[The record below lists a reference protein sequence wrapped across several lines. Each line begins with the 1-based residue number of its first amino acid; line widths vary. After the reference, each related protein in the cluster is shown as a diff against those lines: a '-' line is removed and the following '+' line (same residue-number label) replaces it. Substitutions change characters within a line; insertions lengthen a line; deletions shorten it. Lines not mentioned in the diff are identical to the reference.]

1 VKPIPLFL
9 AHNPN
14 IPNPQQRQA
23 VGCIL
28 MKRFFK
34 YFMNGFLIMAPITLT
49 IYLVI
54 AVVVWL
60 DNLFEI
66 PIPGIGYV
74 PGLGILLVMILITLV
89 GYIGSSF
96 FVRPFLILTERI
108 LHRVPIVSIIF
119 SSLKDLFEAF
129 VGDNQ
134 KFNKP
139 VLVRMTQYD
148 DCYKLGFIT
157 QDSMIAIN
165 MDDMVAVYFPHSYN
179 FSGELFVVS
188 KNNIHPLEL
197 PSSELMKFVVSG
209 GVSSL

>member
-1 VKPIPLFL
+1 
-9 AHNPN
+9 
-14 IPNPQQRQA
+14 
-23 VGCIL
+23 
-28 MKRFFK
+28 
-34 YFMNGFLIMAPITLT
+34 MNGFLIMAPITLT
-49 IYLVI
+49 IYLVVAVI
-54 AVVVWL
+54 AWL
-60 DNLFEI
+60 NSMFEI
-66 PIPGIGYV
+66 EIPGVGAV
-74 PGLGILLVMILITLV
+74 PGLGILVVVILITVV

-108 LHRVPIVSIIF
+108 LHRVPIISIIF

-148 DCYKLGFIT
+148 DCFKLGFIT
-157 QDSMIAIN
+157 QESMIAVN
-165 MDDMVAVYFPHSYN
+165 MDEMVAVYFPHSYN
-179 FSGELFVVS
+179 FSGELFLVARQ
-188 KNNIHPLEL
+188 NITYLEL